1 MRLQTL
7 VSWVL
12 WNTKQI
18 NKDTEGISVQQLR
31 NKQGKLIH
39 YDERVAAEEY
49 DEDETP
55 WSCEV
60 TWRVHAD
67 VATESM
73 WAAEQRLF
81 EE

>member
-39 YDERVAAEEY
+39 YDERAATEEY

-60 TWRVHAD
+60 TWQIRAD
-67 VATESM
+67 VAMEAMQT
-73 WAAEQRLF
+73 AEQGPA
-81 EE
+81 EK